1 MKKSGIPRSEI
12 FFTSKV
18 HPRAM
23 GYEETKRSIQ
33 SSFAQTGLDY
43 IDLQVFPFSTPFLL
57 DLLVGSGN
65 LQLLIQLSRYL
76 IHAPYGGKEARTG
89 TWRALVEAQ
98 QAGQIRSLGVSNYG
112 VHHLEELEAY
122 IQELEKQ
129 HGEGKGGQI
138 SVGQWEL
145 HPWLLRPD
153 IVEWCE
159 QRGIVREAYCPIVRG
174 QRFGEPSLQPL
185 VKKYSKTAAQIL
197 IRWSLQKVNPF
208 CYSSQFKIT
217 FFFHPT
223 PFQAPSLSFKKK
235 KKKKILH
242 LNLIFFTHLTLTPLP
257 LPSYSRDSSPFPN
270 PSRPLASSRTPTCSI
285 SPSRPTRSPPSRP
298 RNIPPARGTRPRV
311 MIDGRKLEHGGGE
324 WEAPA

>member
-1 MKKSGIPRSEI
+1 M
-12 FFTSKV
+12 
-18 HPRAM
+18 
-23 GYEETKRSIQ
+23 
-33 SSFAQTGLDY
+33 
-43 IDLQVFPFSTPFLL
+43 
-57 DLLVGSGN
+57 
-65 LQLLIQLSRYL
+65 LIQLSRYL

-145 HPWLLRPD
+145 HPWLPRPD

-185 VKKYSKTAAQIL
+185 IKKYGKTAAQIL
-197 IRWSLQKVNPF
+197 IRWSLQKVIPF
-208 CYSSQFKIT
+208 LFFTIT
-217 FFFHPT
+217 SFYPT
-223 PFQAPSLSFKKK
+223 PFQTPSPQKKF
-235 KKKKILH
+235 H
-242 LNLIFFTHLTLTPLP
+242 LQFISFTHLTPPFLSPL
-257 LPSYSRDSSPFPN
+257 F
-270 PSRPLASSRTPTCSI
+270 
-285 SPSRPTRSPPSRP
+285 
-298 RNIPPARGTRPRV
+298 
-311 MIDGRKLEHGGGE
+311 
-324 WEAPA
+324 